1 MLEFAIRLGSVQD
14 VQDFV
19 AIATTYPFSITVRDE
34 HNKIKAESF
43 MELFCLNF
51 THPLRVVCECN
62 QEELDALMQEMAHFV
77 VNAE

>member
-51 THPLRVVCECN
+51 THPLRVVCECC
-62 QEELDALMQEMAHFV
+62 QEELDALMQELARFV
-77 VNAE
+77 VTD

>member
-19 AIATTYPFSITVRDE
+19 AVTTTRPFAITVRDE
-34 HNKIKAESF
+34 HNKIKADSF

-51 THPLRVVCECN
+51 TRPLRVVCDCN
-62 QEELDALMQEMAHFV
+62 EADLEALQRDLAHFV
-77 VNAE
+77 VSE

>member
-19 AIATTYPFSITVRDE
+19 SVATTRPFSITVRDE
-34 HNKIKAESF
+34 HNKISADSF

-51 THPLRVVCECN
+51 SHPLRVVCNCSEA
-62 QEELDALMQEMAHFV
+62 ELETLKQDLAQFV
-77 VNAE
+77 VSE

>member
-19 AIATTYPFSITVRDE
+19 AIATTYPFPIPVRDE

-51 THPLRVVCECN
+51 THPLRVVCECC
-62 QEELDALMQEMAHFV
+62 QEELDALMQDMARFV
-77 VNAE
+77 VTG

>member
-51 THPLRVVCECN
+51 THPLRVVCDCS
-62 QEELDALMQEMAHFV
+62 QEELDKLMQDMARFV
-77 VNAE
+77 VTAE

>member
-19 AIATTYPFSITVRDE
+19 AIATTHPFSIIVRDE
-34 HNKIKAESF
+34 HNKVKGESF

-51 THPLRVVCECN
+51 THPLRVVCECS
-62 QEELDALMQEMAHFV
+62 QEELDRLMQDMAHFV
-77 VNAE
+77 VKAE

>member
-19 AIATTYPFSITVRDE
+19 SVATTRPFSITVRDE
-34 HNKIKAESF
+34 HNKISADSF

-51 THPLRVVCECN
+51 SHPLRVVCNCSEA
-62 QEELDALMQEMAHFV
+62 ELEALKQDLTRFV
-77 VNAE
+77 VSE

>member
-19 AIATTYPFSITVRDE
+19 AIATTYPFPITVRDE

-51 THPLRVVCECN
+51 THPLRVVCECC
-62 QEELDALMQEMAHFV
+62 QEELDALMQDMARFV
-77 VNAE
+77 VNG

>member
-19 AIATTYPFSITVRDE
+19 AIATTRPFSITVRDE
-34 HNKIKAESF
+34 HNKISADSF

-51 THPLRVVCECN
+51 TRPLRVVCDCN
-62 QEELDALMQEMAHFV
+62 EAELEALQQDMARFV
-77 VNAE
+77 VNE

>member
-19 AIATTYPFSITVRDE
+19 SVTTTRPFAITVRDE
-34 HNKIKAESF
+34 NNKINADSF

-51 THPLRVVCECN
+51 SHPLRVVCDCS
-62 QEELDALMQEMAHFV
+62 QAELDSLKQDLAQFV
-77 VNAE
+77 VSE

>member
-19 AIATTYPFSITVRDE
+19 DIATTRPFTITVRDD

-43 MELFCLNF
+43 MELFCLDF
-51 THPLRVVCECN
+51 TRSLRVVCDCSEA
-62 QEELDALMQEMAHFV
+62 ELSALMQDLGRFV
-77 VNAE
+77 VHD